1 MWDKIPDGLLTVKK
15 YFISEIIPS
24 KENFNKI
31 GKKILNPI
39 FVGPVR
45 KIEVKKYSTKN
56 QIIINLGGAESFLL
70 EHSLI
75 VDFYNKLLN
84 EILST
89 ELVNSFDSI
98 IICGGSGVI
107 NSIKLKKSSKKIKKC
122 TLSHEAYLLEMERS
136 SHCILASGLGNFIE
150 TVGKYKNIMYLPA
163 INYSQLQQLE
173 YYKKQNFGFKALN
186 WDNFEFY
193 KQIPK
198 FLDEET
204 GVNLVVSNIKEY
216 LKNDYTEKVS
226 KVVKEFLIEKQ
237 DAFFETRKDYINN
250 FSKSASSD
258 IAKTIY
264 TENKGGED
272 E

>member
-1 MWDKIPDGLLTVKK
+1 M
-15 YFISEIIPS
+15 
-24 KENFNKI
+24 
-31 GKKILNPI
+31 
-39 FVGPVR
+39 
-45 KIEVKKYSTKN
+45 
-56 QIIINLGGAESFLL
+56 
-70 EHSLI
+70 I

>member
-1 MWDKIPDGLLTVKK
+1 MYDNIDWNQYPGFRNFLIGICIVGLFIFYLMEPSQQEFVCNTKK
-15 YFISEIIPS
+15 CEVVSKNFLGIVIS
-24 KENFNKI
+24 N
-31 GKKILNPI
+31 KKIN
-39 FVGPVR
+39 
-45 KIEVKKYSTKN
+45 
-56 QIIINLGGAESFLL
+56 
-70 EHSLI
+70 
-75 VDFYNKLLN
+75 D
-84 EILST
+84 
-89 ELVNSFDSI
+89 
-98 IICGGSGVI
+98 VI
-107 NSIKLKKSSKKIKKC
+107 NNIRK
-122 TLSHEAYLLEMERS
+122 
-136 SHCILASGLGNFIE
+136 FI
-150 TVGKYKNIMYLPA
+150 GKYKNIMYLPA